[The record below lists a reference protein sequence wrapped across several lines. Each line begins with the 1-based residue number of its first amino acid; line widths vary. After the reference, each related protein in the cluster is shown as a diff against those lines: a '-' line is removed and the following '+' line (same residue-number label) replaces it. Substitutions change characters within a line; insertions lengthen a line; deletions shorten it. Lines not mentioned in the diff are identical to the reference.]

1 MNVNPRG
8 PIFNRRPENNI
19 YRVFLYAILIIAG
32 LWVFYGVDRGDI
44 KPFGNPTL
52 TPTRAALSYTAE
64 GDAHFTSGNLAA
76 AISSYRRALERDPN
90 NATVWATMARI
101 QTYNSSM
108 KTVLS
113 DRRKELEAAL
123 ESIDQAKAL
132 APDDSTVAATRAFV
146 LDWNATPSISGDR
159 AAALLVEAE
168 QEAVRALNLDNAN
181 TLALAYYGE
190 ILIDQ
195 QRNTQAQ
202 QNIVKALEGGQ
213 GLMDVHRVY
222 AYLLETQGLYSQA
235 IAEYQRAIE
244 IAPNLTFLY
253 MRAGANYRTLA
264 YGSTIE
270 EQRQALYASSL
281 EYFDKASKINEQLG
295 VKDPGPYLSISKTY
309 SQLGE
314 FYAAGR
320 NVQKALLFDP
330 SNPDVYGQ
338 LGIVFQRSRN
348 FEGAIPALECAIKGC
363 DAAKSCEA
371 RGGCDPGE
379 VGVDVQGLELSA
391 DSIVYYY
398 SYVSNL
404 AALSRP
410 KDNKCDEARRVIA
423 QIRAAGYAS
432 DSIVNEIL
440 KENENICDL
449 VGKNLNVAAFTPTP
463 GGIGTPKPNLPTSTS
478 LPTLTRVPTITPTP

>member
-1 MNVNPRG
+1 MNVGPRQ

-19 YRVFLYAILIIAG
+19 YRIFLYAILIIGG
-32 LWVFYGVDRGDI
+32 LWIFYGVGRGDI
-44 KPFGNPTL
+44 KQFGQPTL

-64 GDAHFTSGNLAA
+64 GDANFTSGNLEA
-76 AISSYRRALERDPN
+76 AISSYRRALELDPN
-90 NATVWATMARI
+90 NASVWATLARI
-101 QTYNSSM
+101 QTYNSSL
-108 KTVLS
+108 KTVLD
-113 DRRKELEAAL
+113 DRRKAL
-123 ESIDQAKAL
+123 TDALSSINQASKL

-159 AAALLVEAE
+159 APGLLVEAE

-195 QRNTQAQ
+195 MRYSQAE
-202 QNIVKALEGGQ
+202 QNITKSLENGQ
-213 GLMDVHRVY
+213 NLMDVHRVY
-222 AYLLETQGLYSQA
+222 AYLLETQGLYNEA
-235 IAEYQRAIE
+235 IVQYKLAIQ

-253 MRAGANYRTLA
+253 MRVGANYRTLA
-264 YGSTIE
+264 FKSAIP
-270 EQRQALYASSL
+270 EQARPLYDSSL
-281 EYFDKASKINEQLG
+281 EYFASAAAINDRLG
-295 VKDPGPYLSISKTY
+295 VKDPGPYISISKTY

-320 NVQKALLFDP
+320 NVQKALEFDP

-363 DAAKSCEA
+363 TAEKSCEA
-371 RGGCDPGE
+371 RGGCDPGVSGVE
-379 VGVDVQGLELSA
+379 VKGMELSA

-398 SYVSNL
+398 SYISNL

-410 KDNKCDEARRVIA
+410 RDNKCGEARRVIA
-423 QIRAAGYAS
+423 QIRAAGYGS
-432 DSIVNEIL
+432 DSVVSQIL
-440 KENENICDL
+440 KENENICDM
-449 VGKNLNVAAFTPTP
+449 VGSGIVVSSITATPDGSTTP
-463 GGIGTPKPNLPTSTS
+463 RPSLPTSTS
-478 LPTLTRVPTITPTP
+478 LPTLTRVPTVTPTP